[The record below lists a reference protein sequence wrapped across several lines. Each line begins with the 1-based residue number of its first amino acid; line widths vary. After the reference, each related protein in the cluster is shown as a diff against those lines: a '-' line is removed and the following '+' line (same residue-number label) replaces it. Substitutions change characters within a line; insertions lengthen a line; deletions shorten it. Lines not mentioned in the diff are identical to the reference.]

1 MAQILE
7 IQAVLSRP
15 LRDVELEVLDGERAE
30 LDHEYLKLP
39 NWPETCDAECLSSS
53 LASNHEFKRVLHFA
67 HGLALFVFDDA
78 LGNQTTRRFESAT
91 FQYRRFRHDSTVD
104 GGLPFFLEKG
114 RTRNVISSMSHYS
127 NK

>member
-39 NWPETCDAECLSSS
+39 WDE
-53 LASNHEFKRVLHFA
+53 
-67 HGLALFVFDDA
+67 
-78 LGNQTTRRFESAT
+78 
-91 FQYRRFRHDSTVD
+91 
-104 GGLPFFLEKG
+104 LPFACCLINSVVMHSPMPE
-114 RTRNVISSMSHYS
+114 
-127 NK
+127 